1 MKTAGSILRQSRI
14 EKKISL
20 ETVEQ
25 ATKIRKKFLEAI
37 ESDDFAK
44 LPSLSY
50 AKGFVK
56 NYGDYLGLD
65 SDNVLAFFRRQ
76 NADVTRSSLLP
87 KGMAEPLNRSIFHLT
102 PTRFIVVFIGFLIIM
117 FLLYFGFQYV
127 KLQTPPSLNVIEPTS
142 QSIHTTE
149 KRLNVMGETDPDA
162 TVMINGVG
170 ALVRS
175 DGKFFDSVTL
185 SPGNNVITIIS
196 TSRFG
201 KTQTVIRS
209 VLLE

>member
-1 MKTAGSILRQSRI
+1 MKTAGSLLREVRI

-20 ETVEQ
+20 ETVEL

-37 ESDDFAK
+37 ESDDFSK

-56 NYGDYLGLD
+56 NYSDYLGLD
-65 SDNVLAFFRRQ
+65 SANVLAFFRRQ

-87 KGMAEPLNRSIFHLT
+87 KGMAEPLNRSIYHLT
-102 PTRFIVVFIGFLIIM
+102 PTRFIMVFIGFLIVM
-117 FLLYFGFQYV
+117 FLIYFGFQYV
-127 KLQTPPSLNVIEPTS
+127 KLQTPPSLNVIEPTEMVKT
-142 QSIHTTE
+142 QD
-149 KRLNVMGETDPDA
+149 KRVNVMGETDPDA
-162 TVMINGVG
+162 TVMINSVG

-175 DGKFFDSVTL
+175 DGKFFDSVPL
-185 SPGNNVITIIS
+185 FPGSNIITIIS

-201 KTQTVIRS
+201 KTRTVTRT